1 MCDEKFDVSK
11 YVSVPHPI
19 AKLMGRTLT
28 IGLAYT
34 DIDYFKAIGDEIG
47 LSPEQVIQIYLRN
60 IVYTGYKAE
69 IDLPPLQCEPAQA
82 VVGESL

>member
-1 MCDEKFDVSK
+1 MCDEELDVSK

-28 IGLAYT
+28 IGLAHT
-34 DIDYFKAIGDEIG
+34 DIDYFKVIGDEIG

-60 IVYTGYKAE
+60 IVYTGYKVE
-69 IDLPPLQCEPAQA
+69 IDLPPLQREKAQA